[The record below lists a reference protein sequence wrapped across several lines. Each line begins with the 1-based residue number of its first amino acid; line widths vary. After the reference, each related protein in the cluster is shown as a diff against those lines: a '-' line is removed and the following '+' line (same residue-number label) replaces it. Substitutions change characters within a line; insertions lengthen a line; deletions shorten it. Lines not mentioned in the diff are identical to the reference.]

1 MGIRLVARKIFRVK
15 NGVDRDIIYRIR
27 SAEYRGYA
35 LDDTA
40 VVFDAFEASGDGLS
54 RSSGCEKKHN
64 IFSAYHRLYIVTE
77 NHLSVRVKFRFNNID
92 TLVGVHGHNA
102 GIG

>member
-54 RSSGCEKKHN
+54 RSGGCEKKHN
-64 IFSAYHRLYIVTE
+64 FFPRTIGCI
-77 NHLSVRVKFRFNNID
+77 LSRKIICPFGSNSGSI
-92 TLVGVHGHNA
+92 
-102 GIG
+102 I